1 MKKQVSFQTYSYF
14 YKNAQQCTNKDN
26 FIEDIMSLDYNDWAV
41 GYSAEEINNILNYIY
56 ELANCSIAALREK
69 LGLTKVAMADIYIT
83 SKRTLL
89 AWEKGER
96 KISDMN
102 RLLITYTVFTDV
114 SYLPDDTLI
123 I

>member
-14 YKNAQQCTNKDN
+14 YKNAMQCTNKEN

-96 KISDMN
+96 KISDMD

-114 SYLPDDTLI
+114 SYISNDILI
-123 I
+123 V

>member
-1 MKKQVSFQTYSYF
+1 MKKQVSFQTFSYF
-14 YKNAQQCTNKDN
+14 YKKAQHCADKES
-26 FIEDIMSLDYNDWAV
+26 FIEDAMSLEHDDWTL
-41 GYSAEEINNILNYIY
+41 GYSADEINDILNYIY
-56 ELANCSIAALREK
+56 ELAHCSIAALREK

-96 KISDMN
+96 QISDMD
-102 RLLITYTVFTDV
+102 RLLISYTVFTDV
-114 SYLPDDTLI
+114 SYAPDSIYI

>member
-96 KISDMN
+96 KMSDMD

-114 SYLPDDTLI
+114 SYISNDILI
-123 I
+123 V

>member
-1 MKKQVSFQTYSYF
+1 MKKRLSFQTFSRF
-14 YKNAQQCTNKDN
+14 YKIAMKHSDKEE
-26 FIEDIMSLDYNDWAV
+26 FIKEVKLNDYDDWAL
-41 GYSAEEINNILNYIY
+41 GYNPEEINNILSYIY
-56 ELANCSIAALREK
+56 ELTHCNIADLREK
-69 LGLTKVAMADIYIT
+69 LGLTKVLMADIYLT

-89 AWEKGER
+89 AWEKSER
-96 KISDMN
+96 QISDMD

>member
-14 YKNAQQCTNKDN
+14 YKNAQQCTNKEN
-26 FIEDIMSLDYNDWAV
+26 FIEDVMSLDYNDWAI
-41 GYSAEEINNILNYIY
+41 GYSAEEINDILNYIY
-56 ELANCSIAALREK
+56 QLAHCSIAALREK

-96 KISDMN
+96 QISDMD
-102 RLLITYTVFTDV
+102 RLLISYTVFTDV
-114 SYLPDDTLI
+114 SYAPDSIYI

>member
-96 KISDMN
+96 KISDG
-102 RLLITYTVFTDV
+102 
-114 SYLPDDTLI
+114 
-123 I
+123 

>member
-1 MKKQVSFQTYSYF
+1 MKKQVSFQTFSYF
-14 YKNAQQCTNKDN
+14 YKKAQYCADKEGFIKDAV
-26 FIEDIMSLDYNDWAV
+26 SLDHDDWAL
-41 GYSAEEINNILNYIY
+41 GYSADEINDILNYIY
-56 ELANCSIAALREK
+56 ELAHCSIAALREK

-96 KISDMN
+96 QISDMD
-102 RLLITYTVFTDV
+102 RLLISYTVFTDV
-114 SYLPDDTLI
+114 SYAPDSIYI